1 MEKRKNRK
9 KARSVASNV
18 VKKQNFNFNRMFAG
32 KMSKKKSAN
41 QKSDSSNLKRNP
53 KGNAK
58 TNKKGRKKHS
68 RLKKVLLVLF
78 LLFFLMILVLIGIF
92 CGIFFSDKFALSRE
106 DLLLSKANTIVY
118 DRDGNVIAELS
129 GDENR
134 EIISISDM
142 SEFIPKAFVAIE
154 DERFYDHSGVDWKR
168 TLGATGTYIF
178 KGESSYGGSTITQ
191 QLVKNITNERDTS
204 GQAGAER
211 KIKEMSRA
219 YQVEKMIS
227 KDQILELYLNIIP
240 LAAEG
245 GDVCGVQTASMY
257 YFNKSAS
264 ELSLEEAA
272 FLAGIN
278 HSPNSYN
285 PFRNSDN
292 EEAQKEVMEKIKKR
306 TNTVLA
312 KMKELGRITPEQYE
326 TAHNNV
332 EEGLKFE
339 KGDLPTS
346 RVESYFIQAAI
357 DEVVNDLVE
366 EKGLSTEY
374 AKSRVYGGGYRIY
387 TTMSSKVQA
396 DLESTYKSDEFILTS
411 SASPSHSQSAMVIMD
426 YTTGQVVG
434 CMGGLGD
441 DVNAIGIN
449 RATNITRQPGS
460 SFKPI
465 VTYGCGIEKGVITAG
480 TVYDNSRTSFGKWS
494 PASTSAYSGL
504 CTIRNAIEVSSN
516 TVAAKIMSEIG
527 PDNAIDFARE
537 CGFKHLVKASEN
549 GDYNDSNIPSMALG
563 GLTYG
568 VSPLEMAAA
577 YSMIG
582 NNGVYIEPTFY
593 TKVEDSSGV
602 SIIETKQESK
612 RIMSEQNA
620 YIMKSLLKQPVE
632 GSYGTATNCRIS
644 GIDVGAK
651 TGTTDAEYD
660 RWLCGLTPYYA
671 AATWY
676 GYDNEEGKV
685 KVNGSGNYAAKVWIN
700 VMRKVHEDLPE
711 ATFTRPSGIVDVRIC
726 RKSGCKATDSCSDTY
741 TEIFAENSVPGTC
754 SGHSLRV
761 CDETGL
767 LATEY
772 CPSTHYLA
780 FVPEKER
787 NPSWKTSS
795 SESYSAPS
803 ETCNVHTGPA
813 NGNNNTNKQNGGDV
827 TVTVSSDVE
836 VPDVS
841 GMSVTAA
848 RNKLKEK
855 GLSVEVS
862 PSDAATGEVV
872 SQYPVA
878 GKYVE
883 KNSKVTITVKEKEN
897 KPPEGN
903 DPDPTP
909 SNGGNSNTTNQN
921 N

>member
-1 MEKRKNRK
+1 MEKKNDKRR
-9 KARSVASNV
+9 AGSVASNV
-18 VKKQNFNFNRMFAG
+18 VKKHNFNANRKSAS
-32 KMSKKKSAN
+32 KMSKKQATNKSKVMN
-41 QKSDSSNLKRNP
+41 KSR
-53 KGNAK
+53 NAK

-78 LLFFLMILVLIGIF
+78 LLFFLVILVAIGIF
-92 CGIFFSDKFALSRE
+92 CGIFFSDKFALSKE

-142 SEFIPKAFVAIE
+142 SEYIPKAFVSIE
-154 DERFYDHSGVDWKR
+154 DERFYEHSGVDWKR
-168 TLGATGTYIF
+168 TIGATGSYLF

-191 QLVKNITNERDTS
+191 QLVKNITNERDNTGS
-204 GQAGAER
+204 AGAER

-245 GDVCGVQTASMY
+245 GDVCGVEMASTY

-306 TNTVLA
+306 TNTVLV
-312 KMKELGRITPEQYE
+312 KMRDLGNITPEQYE

-332 EEGLKFE
+332 EAGLKFE
-339 KGDLPTS
+339 KGNLPTS
-346 RVESYFIQAAI
+346 NVESYFIQAAI
-357 DEVVNDLVE
+357 NEVVDDLVE
-366 EKGLSTEY
+366 EKGLSVEY
-374 AKSRVYGGGYRIY
+374 AKSRVYGGGYKIY
-387 TTMSSKVQA
+387 TSMSSKVQS
-396 DLESTYKSDEFILTS
+396 DMESTFKSDDFILTS

-434 CMGGLGD
+434 CMGGLGT
-441 DVNAIGIN
+441 DVNAIGLN
-449 RATNITRQPGS
+449 RATSITRQPGS

-465 VTYGCGIEKGVITAG
+465 VTYGCGVEKGVITAG
-480 TVYDNSRTSFGKWS
+480 TVYDNSKTSFGNWS
-494 PASTSAYSGL
+494 PASTGYYSGL
-504 CTIRNAIEVSSN
+504 CTVRNAIEVSSN

-537 CGFKHLVKASEN
+537 CGFKSLVKASED
-549 GDYNDSNIPSMALG
+549 GAYNDSNIPSMALG
-563 GLTYG
+563 GLTKG

-593 TKVEDSSGV
+593 TKVEDSSGAV
-602 SIIETKQESK
+602 VIETKQETK
-612 RIMSEQNA
+612 RVMSEQNA

-632 GSYGTATNCRIS
+632 GSYGTATNCKIS

-651 TGTTDAEYD
+651 TGTTDEEYD

-676 GYDNEEGKV
+676 GYDNENGKV
-685 KVNGSGNYAAKVWIN
+685 KVNGSGNYAAKVWID
-700 VMRKVHEDLPE
+700 VMRKVHKDLPS

-726 RKSGCKATDSCSDTY
+726 RKSGCKATGSCSDTY
-741 TEIFAENSVPGTC
+741 TEIFAESSVPDTC
-754 SGHSLRV
+754 KGHSLRV
-761 CDETGL
+761 CRASGL
-767 LATEY
+767 LATEF
-772 CPSTHYLA
+772 CPADETYYLA
-780 FVPEKER
+780 YVPEKER

-803 ETCNVHTGPA
+803 ESCNIHTQNSPG
-813 NGNNNTNKQNGGDV
+813 GETTNNTDNNVDVTISSDIKVPSVIGMSESAAKSALKDFNVSVKTQVETSGQNGVVLSQWPKSD
-827 TVTVSSDVE
+827 TV
-836 VPDVS
+836 
-841 GMSVTAA
+841 AA
-848 RNKLKEK
+848 K
-855 GLSVEVS
+855 GS
-862 PSDAATGEVV
+862 T
-872 SQYPVA
+872 
-878 GKYVE
+878 
-883 KNSKVTITVKEKEN
+883 VTITISKVES
-897 KPPEGN
+897 KPADNPQ
-903 DPDPTP
+903 PDTP
-909 SNGGNSNTTNQN
+909 SDNTGGGSTTDQNQTTN
-921 N
+921 